1 MRTAVLCWCI
11 GLGSAPALAPPL
23 VAAAADG
30 ETAPAALLA
39 DEESLVRYALQHNPE
54 LQAARWSG
62 TAADAAVTSA
72 GALASPVVRAE
83 WLHVQAP
90 DDYGFGIG
98 LEWTPPMPGVYG
110 SRREAAHAGARAVHA
125 DLQERAAE
133 LEASVRVA
141 YAEARTWAEQL
152 ELLERSVSTRRAL
165 QEATRARMQRG
176 AANRIEL
183 SLASVGLARA
193 EQEQARSAL
202 SARTAVAQIE
212 QLIGLGPEQRLQL
225 PPPDAAPATGSEG
238 SAANEPND
246 GELVKQALA
255 SRPLLQADRER
266 QTAAEEALSAE
277 RAKRWPWLELQARYR
292 RRDQSQHSN
301 DFTLGA
307 SISIPLPGH
316 QSGPIAA
323 LEADLQRERALS
335 RAHRDGVQREIRA
348 LQEERARYAEIS
360 AHYAESIAPVLSE
373 HAVLVKAALAG
384 LELDLTALFTA
395 EEMVTQGGLE
405 YLQARLATRRAE
417 IALER
422 SLGRY
427 GRDWPK
433 AEPMTKAEP

>member
-1 MRTAVLCWCI
+1 MRTAVLCWCL
-11 GLGSAPALAPPL
+11 GLGSALALDPL
-23 VAAAADG
+23 LAAAAADG
-30 ETAPAALLA
+30 ETARAALPA

-72 GALASPVVRAE
+72 GALANPVVRAE

-110 SRREAAHAGARAVHA
+110 ARREAAHAGARAAHA
-125 DLQERAAE
+125 DLEEHAAE
-133 LEASVRVA
+133 LEASVRLA
-141 YAEARTWAEQL
+141 YAEARVWAERL
-152 ELLERSVSTRRAL
+152 ELLERSVRTRRAL

-176 AANRIEL
+176 AANRIDL

-202 SARTAVAQIE
+202 SASAAVAQIE
-212 QLIGLGPEQRLQL
+212 RLIGLAPEQRLQL
-225 PPPDAAPATGSEG
+225 APPDAAPTAGGAG
-238 SAANEPND
+238 SAAHEPED
-246 GELVKQALA
+246 GELVRQALA
-255 SRPLLQADRER
+255 SRPQLQADRER
-266 QTAAEEALSAE
+266 QTVAEQALSAQ

-292 RRDQSQHSN
+292 RHDQSAHSD

-316 QSGPIAA
+316 ESGPIAA
-323 LEADLQRERALS
+323 LEADLERERTLA
-335 RAHRDGVQREIRA
+335 RAHRDELQREIRT

-373 HAVLVKAALAG
+373 HATLVKAALAG
-384 LELDLTALFTA
+384 LELDLTALLTA

-427 GRDWPK
+427 GRDRPK
-433 AEPMTKAEP
+433 AEPLTKAEP

>member
-125 DLQERAAE
+125 DLQERG
-133 LEASVRVA
+133 
-141 YAEARTWAEQL
+141 AEQL

-212 QLIGLGPEQRLQL
+212 QLIGLRPEQRLQL